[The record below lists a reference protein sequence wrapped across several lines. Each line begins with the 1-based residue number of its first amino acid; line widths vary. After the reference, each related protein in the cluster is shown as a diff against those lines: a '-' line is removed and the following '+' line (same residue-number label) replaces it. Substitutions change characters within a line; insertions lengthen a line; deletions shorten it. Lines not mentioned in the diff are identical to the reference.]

1 MMHLSNL
8 AAKPLL
14 TLPIVSQCVGASL
27 LILILSACTQ
37 SEHEGQASVTADSDL
52 PTQRQSVDSVPADSA
67 LKTSQSDT
75 STLNEDDLSGSAT
88 LRPHSPMI
96 AEATSTNE
104 LGATLIGDYS
114 GVLPCQKGK
123 ECETIVEL
131 NLFADGVAYK
141 TSHQELPLHSTE
153 SITHSG
159 PYQQA
164 DNIITIKFNDA
175 NTERYLIHDNQLI
188 LLHSDITNPAEQLSA
203 FANRP
208 YILSRH

>member
-1 MMHLSNL
+1 MHLSNL
-8 AAKPLL
+8 AAKPSL
-14 TLPIVSQCVGASL
+14 TLSTVSQCVGASL

-37 SEHEGQASVTADSDL
+37 SEQEEPSSLTTDSNL
-52 PTQRQSVDSVPADSA
+52 PTQRQSADSA
-67 LKTSQSDT
+67 PSGSILKASQSNT
-75 STLNEDDLSGSAT
+75 STVSEDDLSGNAI
-88 LRPHSPMI
+88 LQPHSPMI
-96 AEATSTNE
+96 ADATSTNE

-153 SITHSG
+153 PITHSG

-164 DNIITIKFNDA
+164 DNIITIEFNDA